1 VCKVLLNILV
11 KRHLA
16 MIIDAEVVMAEAI
29 YNAMI
34 LEAVVV
40 IMQSKL
46 VKSVME
52 LTDWLAISILLVI
65 VVVSVFVLLVHNLY
79 LVCRFVAQIIP
90 FGMVQAVRPNV
101 IQLPDIAV
109 LVQINPP
116 CEENELTPTV

>member
-1 VCKVLLNILV
+1 
-11 KRHLA
+11 

-116 CEENELTPTV
+116 CEENENMPTV